1 MRFLLATRLYT
12 PQQEFRIRNL
22 LFARRYGLPGC
33 KRYAQQEL
41 EKLGIF
47 VKVRGG
53 GDK

>member
-1 MRFLLATRLYT
+1 MRFSFATRRYS

-22 LFARRYGLPGC
+22 LYARRHGLPGC

-47 VKVRGG
+47 VKVRGRG
-53 GDK
+53 EG